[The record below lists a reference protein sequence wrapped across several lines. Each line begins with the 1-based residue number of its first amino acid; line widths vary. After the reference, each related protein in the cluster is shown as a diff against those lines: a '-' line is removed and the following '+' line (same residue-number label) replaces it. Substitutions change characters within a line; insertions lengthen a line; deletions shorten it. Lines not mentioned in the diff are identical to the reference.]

1 MADTPEPEK
10 RPRNRDQ
17 ETAIPAVIA
26 ALTIAASIVLTT
38 LILTGTL
45 ERIAERSWE
54 NTLGISALLTGL
66 ALITT
71 GGTMTAFAVIKLAKR
86 AKGKRRPESGPLAGL
101 IAGTPITAGGITLAH
116 QIGYRL
122 LSAG

>member
-1 MADTPEPEK
+1 MADTPEPET
-10 RPRNRDQ
+10 RLQNRDQ

-54 NTLGISALLTGL
+54 NALGISALLTGL
-66 ALITT
+66 ALAAA
-71 GGTMTAFAVIKLAKR
+71 GGTMTTAAIITLAKR
-86 AKGKRRPESGPLAGL
+86 KKGERRLESGPLAGL
-101 IAGTPITAGGITLAH
+101 IAGAPITAGGITLAH

-122 LSAG
+122 LSTS

>member
-10 RPRNRDQ
+10 RPQNRDQ
-17 ETAIPAVIA
+17 DTAITAVIA
-26 ALTIAASIVLTT
+26 VLTIAASIILTT

-54 NTLGISALLTGL
+54 NALGISALLTGL
-66 ALITT
+66 ALIAT
-71 GGTMTAFAVIKLAKR
+71 GGTMTAAAIITLAKR
-86 AKGKRRPESGPLAGL
+86 AKEKRRPDSGPLAGL
-101 IAGTPITAGGITLAH
+101 IAGAPITAGGITLAH

>member
-10 RPRNRDQ
+10 RPQNRDQ

-45 ERIAERSWE
+45 EKITERSWE
-54 NTLGISALLTGL
+54 NALGISALLTGL
-66 ALITT
+66 ALIAA
-71 GGTMTAFAVIKLAKR
+71 GGTITTAAIITLAKR
-86 AKGKRRPESGPLAGL
+86 AKGERRPESGPLAGL
-101 IAGTPITAGGITLAH
+101 IAGAPITAGGITLAH

>member
-1 MADTPEPEK
+1 MADNPEPET
-10 RPRNRDQ
+10 RPQNRDQ
-17 ETAIPAVIA
+17 ETAVPAVIA

-54 NTLGISALLTGL
+54 NALGISALLTGL
-66 ALITT
+66 ALAVA
-71 GGTMTAFAVIKLAKR
+71 GGTMTTAAIITLAKR
-86 AKGKRRPESGPLAGL
+86 KKGERTLESGPLAGL
-101 IAGTPITAGGITLAH
+101 IAGAPITAGGITLAH

-122 LSAG
+122 LSTS